1 MITPGPGKW
10 KPFRVKE
17 DLSEVTLSNAA
28 VFLPDEPEKKGGE
41 DMAEEGVRERSVQV
55 ESDSSTLLE
64 RVVDEEGSSP
74 LGRA

>member
-17 DLSEVTLSNAA
+17 DLSEVTLSTAA
-28 VFLPDEPEKKGGE
+28 VLPDEPEKKGGE

-64 RVVDEEGSSP
+64 RVVEEEGSSP
-74 LGRA
+74 LGRV